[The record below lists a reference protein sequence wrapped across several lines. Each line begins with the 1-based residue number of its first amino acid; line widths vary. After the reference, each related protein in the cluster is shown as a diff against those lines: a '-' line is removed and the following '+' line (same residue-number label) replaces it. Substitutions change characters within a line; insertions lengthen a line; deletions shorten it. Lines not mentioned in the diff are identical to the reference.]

1 MSLFSPSGPG
11 QLGVDGLLLPVL
23 RTVRLRQR
31 VSDRGVHG
39 PLVAEGGVLAVVGAS
54 GALVLGVVVV
64 RTADSRVRAGA
75 AAVVL
80 QVEGTV
86 GHVLRRALLLL
97 LAVVTGAQLL
107 RLDLRPLL
115 ALALL
120 AATGHRVLFGHP
132 GAPGLTAETEPSGV
146 RLCAATDTRVS
157 MRRQVLVELVDVK
170 WLHVGDDVA
179 AQLTDVHGTKVDA
192 LLQRTALAL
201 QIRFAGRQVRFGGRG
216 RSGGTLGLT

>member
-31 VSDRGVHG
+31 VGDRGVHG

-64 RTADSRVRAGA
+64 RTADSGVRASA

-80 QVEGTV
+80 QVEGAV
-86 GHVLRRALLLL
+86 GHMLWRALLLL
-97 LAVVTGAQLL
+97 LLAIVTGAQLL

-120 AATGHRVLFGHP
+120 AAAGHRVLFGHP
-132 GAPGLTAETEPSGV
+132 GAPGLTA
-146 RLCAATDTRVS
+146 
-157 MRRQVLVELVDVK
+157 
-170 WLHVGDDVA
+170 
-179 AQLTDVHGTKVDA
+179 
-192 LLQRTALAL
+192 
-201 QIRFAGRQVRFGGRG
+201 
-216 RSGGTLGLT
+216 